1 VLSLEQGD
9 VVEVFLNVVV
19 QKEAVVV
26 EEVISAVPYV

>member
-1 VLSLEQGD
+1 VLSLEQED

-26 EEVISAVPYV
+26 EEVIYAVPCV